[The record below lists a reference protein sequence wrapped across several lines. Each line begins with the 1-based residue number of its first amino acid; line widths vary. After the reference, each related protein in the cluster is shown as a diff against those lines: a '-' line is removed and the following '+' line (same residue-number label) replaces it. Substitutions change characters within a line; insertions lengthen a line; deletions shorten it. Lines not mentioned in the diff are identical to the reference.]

1 MYLYEAK
8 KNNKDNDVTEDTEND
23 SLNNKDN
30 LEQKE
35 NNNSIEA
42 EKNKNMNE
50 LMYSY
55 SDFQK
60 KFDEDSQYIE
70 QENCFYDFN
79 ELHLQYRP
87 LEIQNLVN
95 SLINLK
101 SAVILT
107 STDGEVEQI
116 INYSFSE
123 EIFRNYK
130 NKQGAVICQSNI
142 GNLQSQLLH
151 FDKAIY
157 HLALSLQ
164 DNKLK
169 KFLNRNLSDE
179 FDSNDSLLN
188 SISSLFNSKKKKEKT
203 NILVEKQ
210 KNNFKYDF
218 SQKTIGI
225 LINTR
230 YCRLI
235 HFYYMFF
242 KNIQKLNDNATKGQ
256 FMNTLYHTIDYYHK
270 IVIQYVFLSYAKNDL
285 VKIGESILD
294 YLEFLIKF
302 KFKTLSKNKYILKI
316 IIEIVLNIE
325 KNKI

>member
-1 MYLYEAK
+1 MYLYEAQ
-8 KNNKDNDVTEDTEND
+8 KNNKDNDESEDTEND

-30 LEQKE
+30 FEQKE
-35 NNNSIEA
+35 DNNSIEA
-42 EKNKNMNE
+42 EKNKNINNE
-50 LMYSY
+50 LMHSY

-60 KFDEDSQYIE
+60 KFDEDSHYIE

-101 SAVILT
+101 SALILT
-107 STDGEVEQI
+107 STDGEVDQI

-142 GNLQSQLLH
+142 GNLQSQLLQ

-188 SISSLFNSKKKKEKT
+188 SISNLFNSKKRKKK
-203 NILVEKQ
+203 
-210 KNNFKYDF
+210 
-218 SQKTIGI
+218 
-225 LINTR
+225 LI
-230 YCRLI
+230 Y
-235 HFYYMFF
+235 
-242 KNIQKLNDNATKGQ
+242 
-256 FMNTLYHTIDYYHK
+256 
-270 IVIQYVFLSYAKNDL
+270 
-285 VKIGESILD
+285 
-294 YLEFLIKF
+294 
-302 KFKTLSKNKYILKI
+302 
-316 IIEIVLNIE
+316 
-325 KNKI
+325 

>member
-30 LEQKE
+30 LGQKE
-35 NNNSIEA
+35 NNNSIEV
-42 EKNKNMNE
+42 EKNKNINE

-142 GNLQSQLLH
+142 GNLQSQLLQ

-188 SISSLFNSKKKKEKT
+188 SISNLFNSKKRKKKRKRIIKELEKLKT
-203 NILVEKQ
+203 LFENYILNLENIIRKMNKMILVIFWEY
-210 KNNFKYDF
+210 KY
-218 SQKTIGI
+218 
-225 LINTR
+225 
-230 YCRLI
+230 
-235 HFYYMFF
+235 
-242 KNIQKLNDNATKGQ
+242 
-256 FMNTLYHTIDYYHK
+256 
-270 IVIQYVFLSYAKNDL
+270 
-285 VKIGESILD
+285 
-294 YLEFLIKF
+294 
-302 KFKTLSKNKYILKI
+302 
-316 IIEIVLNIE
+316 
-325 KNKI
+325 

>member
-1 MYLYEAK
+1 MLKGINIGGENRLEYLEFLKKKRDENIEKLEKMYLYEAK

-30 LEQKE
+30 LGQKE
-35 NNNSIEA
+35 NNNSIEV
-42 EKNKNMNE
+42 EKNKNINE

-101 SAVILT
+101 SALILT
-107 STDGEVEQI
+107 SADGEVEQI

-142 GNLQSQLLH
+142 GNLQSQLLQ

-179 FDSNDSLLN
+179 FDSNDSLLY

-235 HFYYMFF
+235 HFYYM
-242 KNIQKLNDNATKGQ
+242 NLMR
-256 FMNTLYHTIDYYHK
+256 MNH
-270 IVIQYVFLSYAKNDL
+270 
-285 VKIGESILD
+285 
-294 YLEFLIKF
+294 
-302 KFKTLSKNKYILKI
+302 LKMNLWNLMI
-316 IIEIVLNIE
+316 S
-325 KNKI
+325 